1 MADEEDVEVG
11 AEENLSVEKA
21 KEAKQLDAVTDYH
34 DETTDIDQSKAQ
46 AAINSLAAAEQPA
59 AGSEQARRAE
69 LSKIKVR
76 DEDVQLLV
84 TEMEVSEDEATLRL
98 RMCGNDVKKALREL
112 IRA

>member
-1 MADEEDVEVG
+1 MG

-34 DETTDIDQSKAQ
+34 DETTDIDQSRAQ
-46 AAINSLAAAEQPA
+46 AAINSLAAAGSEQQPA

-76 DEDVQLLV
+76 EEDVQLLV
-84 TEMEVSEDEATLRL
+84 REMEVSEDEATLKL
-98 RMCGNDVKKALREL
+98 RMCGNDVKKALKEL